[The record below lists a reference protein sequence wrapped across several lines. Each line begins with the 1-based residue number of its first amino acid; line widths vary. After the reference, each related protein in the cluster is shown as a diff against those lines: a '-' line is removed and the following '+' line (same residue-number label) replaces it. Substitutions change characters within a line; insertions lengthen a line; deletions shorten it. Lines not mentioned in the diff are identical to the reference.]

1 MQQKLSE
8 YIADFLV
15 EHEVID
21 GFTVTGGGAMHLND
35 AFGHKEGLNMVYNHH
50 EQACSIAAEGYARL
64 TGRVALVCVTSGPGG
79 TNAITG
85 VLGGWQDSIPMFV
98 ISGQVKRITTTA
110 STDVPLRQLGDQEFQ
125 ITDTVKNMTKYAVMV
140 NEPEKIRYHLE
151 KAWYLANT
159 GRKGPVWLD
168 IPLDVQASKI
178 NPDELEGFSPSE
190 FDEVSNLSYDSLRSR
205 DDLAEKYNVPKS
217 ELNHLLHSK
226 YDESLSKDILDK
238 IKNAKKPV
246 ILAGTGI
253 RIADAFEEF
262 RAFVDRI
269 NIPVLTAWNAHDLL
283 EANHPLFAGK
293 PGTVGTRGGNF
304 VAQNCDLLLVLG
316 CRMNI
321 RIISYNDHQFAK
333 NAYKIV
339 VDIDENELHKPT
351 VDVDM
356 PVHANLKDVL
366 ISLNEILAEEQ
377 SSDERDGLAEQ
388 RNLSEINPHKE
399 WIDWCIE
406 INQKYPASRP
416 QYFSISK
423 PMNPYAF
430 ATRFFDVLEE
440 NDIVVCGNGGAC
452 VVTFQAADI
461 KKGQRLFTNS
471 GCAAMGYGFP
481 AAIGAAVAKKGE
493 RIICVDGDGS
503 FQMNL
508 QELQTVVYN
517 RLNLKIFY
525 LNNNGYHSIRQT
537 QTNLFNPPM
546 VGVCDGNGLSFPEAK
561 RIAYAYDIPYI
572 LIDSLDDVEEK
583 MQEALIKEGPVFIE
597 VVIDENQFFE
607 PKLSSKVLPDG
618 RIVSPELDDMYPFLS
633 REEYEASRFKG

>member
-8 YIADFLV
+8 YIADFMV
-15 EHEVID
+15 EHGVID

-35 AFGHKEGLNMVYNHH
+35 AFGHKEGLNMIYNHH
-50 EQACSIAAEGYARL
+50 EQACAIAAEGYARL
-64 TGRVALVCVTSGPGG
+64 EGRIALVCVTSGPGG

-85 VLGGWQDSIPMFV
+85 VLGGWQDSIPMFI

-110 STDVPLRQLGDQEFQ
+110 STPIPLRQLGDQEFQ
-125 ITDTVKNMTKYAVMV
+125 IIDTVKNMTKYAVMV
-140 NEPEKIRYHLE
+140 NDPEDIRYHLE
-151 KAWYLANT
+151 KAWYLANN

-178 NPDELEGFSPSE
+178 NPDTLKCFNPSE
-190 FDEVSNLSYDSLRSR
+190 FEELSNYSYEELCNC
-205 DDLAEKYNVPKS
+205 DDISKKLNIPKS
-217 ELNHLLHSK
+217 ELNHLLLK
-226 YDESLSKDILDK
+226 PFDESISSDILHK
-238 IKNAKKPV
+238 IRNSKKPV

-253 RIADAFEEF
+253 RVADAFEEF
-262 RAFVDRI
+262 REFVDRI
-269 NIPVLTAWNAHDLL
+269 KIPVLTAWNAHDLL
-283 EANHPLFAGK
+283 EADHPLFAGK

-304 VAQNCDLLLVLG
+304 VAQNCDLLIVLG

-321 RIISYNDHQFAK
+321 RIISYNDQQFAK
-333 NAYKIV
+333 NAFKIV

-351 VDVDM
+351 VNVDM
-356 PVHANLKDVL
+356 PVHANVKDVL
-366 ISLNEILAEEQ
+366 QSLNSILEIEQKNEEC
-377 SSDERDGLAEQ
+377 LKYTT
-388 RNLSEINPHKE
+388 PYKE
-399 WIDWCIE
+399 WINWCTN
-406 INQKYPASRP
+406 INKKYPASKKE
-416 QYFSISK
+416 YFEVSK

-430 ATRFFDVLEE
+430 TTGFFAALEE
-440 NDIVVCGNGGAC
+440 NDSVICGNGGAC

-481 AAIGAAVAKKGE
+481 AAIGAAIARKGE
-493 RIICVDGDGS
+493 RVICVDGDGS
-503 FQMNL
+503 FQMNI
-508 QELQTVVYN
+508 QELQTVVCN

-546 VGVCDGNGLSFPEAK
+546 VGVCEGTGISFPEAK

-572 LIDSLDDVEEK
+572 LIDDLKNVQDR
-583 MQEALIKEGPVFIE
+583 MHEALETEGPVLIE
-597 VVIDENQFFE
+597 VVIDEHQFFE

-633 REEYEASRFKG
+633 RDEYESCRFE